1 MMQYGLTLT
10 SFLERAG
17 KLFPGV
23 EVISRLPDNSFI
35 ALPTPTCTAGPVL
48 WGQVCSMLDLDKVTG
63 SRP

>member
-23 EVISRLPDNSFI
+23 KVISRVPDNSI
-35 ALPTPTCTAGPVL
+35 RRSTYSAGPVL
-48 WGQVCSMLDLDKVTG
+48 WAQVCSRLDSAKVTV